1 MPDSTCEMWW
11 RCSTCKQCKTLLP
24 IHGAIH
30 STAVQSTHKL
40 FSMWSIS
47 AVSIATAA
55 PLLHCRYGIWPQSHS
70 NWTRFWTKVPY
81 ATGLWAFKVLQQLA
95 FPGETDPK
103 FSIVKVPNKFMDN
116 KVVNKKKLKFLL
128 HSNPLLIWS
137 DLICPDM
144 TYLVTDWLLKTIL
157 LLLLIREKNR

>member
-1 MPDSTCEMWW
+1 MPDSTCEVWW
-11 RCSTCKQCKTLLP
+11 HCSTCKQCKTLLP

-116 KVVNKKKLKFLL
+116 KVVKKKIKIPPPFQ
-128 HSNPLLIWS
+128 PPV
-137 DLICPDM
+137 DLIGFDLPWYD
-144 TYLVTDWLLKTIL
+144 LSGHWLAV
-157 LLLLIREKNR
+157 KNHFTSSVN